1 MGFVKRQTGRIIL
14 LLIIGGFCSA
24 AQGQTLSGRMLIVGT
39 KEVPP
44 FAMKNRE
51 GTWTGVSIDL
61 WRQIAGELNL
71 PFEFRERDL
80 KGTDQSRFAGKDP
93 GARMAG
99 ESSALSGKRFRS

>member
-1 MGFVKRQTGRIIL
+1 MGFVKRLVVVIIPVMILTGSY
-14 LLIIGGFCSA
+14 SA
-24 AQGQTLSGRMLIVGT
+24 AQVRAQSGRKLIVGT

-44 FAMKNRE
+44 FAMKDSE

-61 WRQIAGELNL
+61 WRQIAAELNL
-71 PFEFRERDL
+71 SFEFRERDL

-99 ESSALSGKRFRS
+99 